1 MSTPRIKLLLVDDHA
16 ILRSGLK
23 RLLGEMAEVSEIGE
37 AANAA
42 EMLDRVRDA
51 HWDVIVLDLDTSV
64 RGIEVHG
71 GDPVLTAELILD
83 RVEAL
88 GAVRVVQ
95 LDEGSHR

>member
-1 MSTPRIKLLLVDDHA
+1 VGEFGRFWHLHDLTVARHPPPAKPAAQQFQDDVG
-16 ILRSGLK
+16 I
-23 RLLGEMAEVSEIGE
+23 V
-37 AANAA
+37 
-42 EMLDRVRDA
+42 
-51 HWDVIVLDLDTSV
+51 VIVLDLDTSV
-64 RGIEVHG
+64 RGIEMHG